1 MDAFDKIAGYEKQ
14 KKDLRY
20 ISDMW
25 KNHEEYKRLG
35 VRIPK
40 GVMLDGA
47 PGNG

>member
-25 KNHEEYKRLG
+25 KTTKNTSVSASEF
-35 VRIPK
+35 PK
-40 GVMLDGA
+40 E
-47 PGNG
+47 